1 MTVVHPNH
9 IVGINSITVQTGDSL
24 SVHKADGSL
33 IRTIVSNTGVSTFH
47 AIEVSKG
54 GGDLNVGVSTFF
66 VDNSTGRIG
75 IGTVSP
81 NKILTVRGS
90 STPEILLKPI
100 DASPAI
106 FVGDTIRTSEGQHLA
121 EYRGNWD
128 GTTVGRMVIV
138 AGDDT
143 GNKDNGEITFNT
155 AAAGS
160 TIERLRIASDGKLLV
175 GHTAAYGSSKSQIF
189 NTSQYLLDL
198 SAWSADAN
206 GPTIDFYKS
215 RNATIGNATVVQSGD
230 VVGKLR
236 FLGNDGANSRTAAQI
251 TAEVDGTPG
260 TNDMPGRLVFST
272 VADDSTSVTERL
284 RINSSGH
291 VVPGADST
299 YDLGLTGT
307 RFRNVYA
314 DTVYGDGSNLTGV
327 SAGVQ
332 TALQTATNAVVTL
345 DLSKQDH
352 KLTLAGICTVDCK
365 GGTEGDAHTVRI
377 INSGI
382 ATVGFSTYFLF
393 PSGASP
399 VLPST
404 NTAINQI
411 SFTVHHVGAGATQ
424 LLAGASL
431 NYG

>member
-1 MTVVHPNH
+1 
-9 IVGINSITVQTGDSL
+9 
-24 SVHKADGSL
+24 
-33 IRTIVSNTGVSTFH
+33 
-47 AIEVSKG
+47 
-54 GGDLNVGVSTFF
+54 
-66 VDNSTGRIG
+66 
-75 IGTVSP
+75 
-81 NKILTVRGS
+81 
-90 STPEILLKPI
+90 
-100 DASPAI
+100 
-106 FVGDTIRTSEGQHLA
+106 
-121 EYRGNWD
+121 
-128 GTTVGRMVIV
+128 
-138 AGDDT
+138 
-143 GNKDNGEITFNT
+143 
-155 AAAGS
+155 
-160 TIERLRIASDGKLLV
+160 
-175 GHTAAYGSSKSQIF
+175 
-189 NTSQYLLDL
+189 
-198 SAWSADAN
+198 
-206 GPTIDFYKS
+206 
-215 RNATIGNATVVQSGD
+215 
-230 VVGKLR
+230 
-236 FLGNDGANSRTAAQI
+236 
-251 TAEVDGTPG
+251 
-260 TNDMPGRLVFST
+260 
-272 VADDSTSVTERL
+272 
-284 RINSSGH
+284 
-291 VVPGADST
+291 VPGADST